1 MFTDILKIIVK
12 MTRTSCS
19 SSTLKDVGLNLY
31 TIDYIIKENLLFK
44 MEISW
49 LKRVIS

>member
-1 MFTDILKIIVK
+1 MYTDILKIKVK

-19 SSTLKDVGLNLY
+19 SRTLKDVGLNLY

-44 MEISW
+44 MEISL